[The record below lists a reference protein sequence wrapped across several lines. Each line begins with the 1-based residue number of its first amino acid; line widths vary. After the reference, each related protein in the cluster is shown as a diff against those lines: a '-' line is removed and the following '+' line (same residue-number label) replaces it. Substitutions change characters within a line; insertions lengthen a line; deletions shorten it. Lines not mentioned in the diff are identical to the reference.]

1 MLRAAPVK
9 YKLFRC
15 CCSSL
20 FCLRALASEQLRPTV
35 KMQIKRYETHQLHLH
50 PIFCKQKKKNIYKIT
65 WYDSKS
71 ATSKSTFSRRSCSNN
86 TITGQKMATFWRACY
101 VYHQMLRSSG
111 PDCRGAIWR
120 SVAGIRRSVERDK
133 SKRRGWESKGQF
145 YFPLGPSFTIGG
157 QVKQS
162 SRHFCKKVS
171 PFFKLA

>member
-1 MLRAAPVK
+1 MLRAAHVK
-9 YKLFRC
+9 SK
-15 CCSSL
+15 L
-20 FCLRALASEQLRPTV
+20 FCLRPLASEQLRTTV

-50 PIFCKQKKKNIYKIT
+50 PIFCEKIKINKSIIT

-71 ATSKSTFSRRSCSNN
+71 AASKSTFSCRSCSDN

-101 VYHQMLRSSG
+101 VYHQTLRSSG
-111 PDCRGAIWR
+111 PDCHGAIWW
-120 SVAGIRRSVERDK
+120 SVAGICRSVERDK

-145 YFPLGPSFTIGG
+145 YLPLGPSFTSGG

-162 SRHFCKKVS
+162 PQHFCKKVS